1 METSRIVHRPRSFSR
16 FTLTLFTLI
25 CAYIVI
31 PLWDVPLLG
40 LSISAPLFFL
50 VALEAFLRPPEAW
63 FRRYR
68 LWIGLA
74 LAIWGGIFL
83 AATLNGL
90 ISGGTDFDR
99 DGIVGIIRYAYWLIV
114 FVTTVYVVSR
124 GRLGGRLLTV
134 MGLALTGVALLRW
147 LEVVTLGNI
156 GAWTGTKFFS
166 QNTYGWLFSTF
177 SPFLLGL
184 FFQAKGWRRWG
195 WGLALLALWSV
206 AAINGS
212 RGSWVGMLAGLM
224 TFLFLLGVSYPRLLG
239 RSISLFVLI
248 GVFLALL
255 LAAPER
261 VVGAVSQRFATLQR
275 LDEDKSYAIRQL
287 MIQKGLRLFSESP
300 LIGVGVYRWT
310 KESVPLDIPLVL
322 SYAPQSHFDV
332 KSSHNSYLSF
342 LAENGLIG
350 SVPFALLL
358 GILWFRGAW
367 AAVQLARRGR
377 LWGLA
382 VYAGFVGMSVHL
394 WALAGLTNTGT
405 WLVYGLVGAAIVSAE
420 IQVHRENQSHASGIL
435 LPRPRT

>member
-1 METSRIVHRPRSFSR
+1 MCIVENSLYMSRPLSTIPASHTPRNFSR

-25 CAYIVI
+25 CAYIVL

-50 VALEAFLRPPEAW
+50 VALEVFLRPPEAW
-63 FRRYR
+63 FQRYR
-68 LWIGLA
+68 LWIALA
-74 LAIWGGIFL
+74 IAIWGGIFL

-99 DGIVGIIRYAYWLIV
+99 DGVVGLIRYAYWLLV

-124 GRLGGRLLTV
+124 GGLGGRLLTV

-147 LEVVTLGNI
+147 FEVATLGNI

-166 QNTYGWLFSTF
+166 QNSYGWLFSTF
-177 SPFLLGL
+177 SPFLLGA
-184 FFQAKGWRRWG
+184 FFQAKGVRRWG

-206 AAINGS
+206 AAVNGS
-212 RGSWVGMLAGLM
+212 RGSWFGMLAGLM
-224 TFLFLLGVSYPRLLG
+224 AFLLLLGVAYPRMLG
-239 RSISLFVLI
+239 RSLSLFLLI
-248 GVFLALL
+248 GVFFVLL

-287 MIQKGLRLFSESP
+287 MIQKGLRLFAQSP

-310 KESVPLDIPLVL
+310 KESVPLDLPRVL

-332 KSSHNSYLSF
+332 KSSHNSYLAF
-342 LAENGLIG
+342 LAENGLAG

-358 GILWFRGAW
+358 GILAVRGSW

-405 WLVYGLVGAAIVSAE
+405 WMMYGLVAALIE
-420 IQVHRENQSHASGIL
+420 ISHSDQK
-435 LPRPRT
+435 RKR